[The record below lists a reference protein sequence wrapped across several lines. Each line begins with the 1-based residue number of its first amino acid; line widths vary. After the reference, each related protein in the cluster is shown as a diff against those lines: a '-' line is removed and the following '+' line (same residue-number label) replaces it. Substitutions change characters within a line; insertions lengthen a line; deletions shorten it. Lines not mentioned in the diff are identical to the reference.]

1 MPLIARAEKEPTS
14 HMEKQ
19 RDYFLY
25 VDKQKVPVSREVFEA
40 ARMFARKEHYFM
52 EELKTEQFRSCQE
65 KQTAVF
71 LPPREVSLEY
81 MLDEGEQFEDT
92 ESASPEDLLIKA
104 ELVKRLVMVINGL
117 PEGERQLIVDY
128 YYLGLNENELMRRYQ
143 EPPSTLRSRRNVI
156 LRKIRKGVEKF
167 F

>member
-65 KQTAVF
+65 RQTAVF

-117 PEGERQLIVDY
+117 PEGERQIIMDY
-128 YYLGLNENELMRRYQ
+128 YYQELNDRDLARKYHQ
-143 EPPSTLRSRRNVI
+143 PYTTVRSQRLLI
-156 LRKIRKGVEKF
+156 LQKIKKAVEKF